1 MYQKQA
7 SCREALTHRA
17 RRSKNG
23 EAFLEISEASAA
35 QCSTGA
41 LLRMLRHGGSQP
53 CKEEGASHPA
63 LREKNAEA
71 FLNPGALRVKDV
83 GSFNKSVYHDESH
96 EDCAMK
102 KKDYGFREKV

>member
-53 CKEEGASHPA
+53 RIKEGVLRMLRHGGSQPRIKEGASHHA
-63 LREKNAEA
+63 RRGKNAEA
-71 FLNPGALRVKDV
+71 FLI
-83 GSFNKSVYHDESH
+83 F
-96 EDCAMK
+96 
-102 KKDYGFREKV
+102 